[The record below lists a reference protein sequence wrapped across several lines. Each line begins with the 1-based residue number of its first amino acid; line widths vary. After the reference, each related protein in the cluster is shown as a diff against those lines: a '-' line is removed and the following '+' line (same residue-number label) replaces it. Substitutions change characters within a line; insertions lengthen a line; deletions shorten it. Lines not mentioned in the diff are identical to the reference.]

1 MTLSVKS
8 RILIGAMRR
17 LGLWSGH
24 PAELSTDAVAHAR
37 SVPASALPDDFDG
50 ACYLALNP
58 DVDAVGAD
66 PAEHYYY
73 HGRHEGRLYA
83 PPSAAATVAD
93 AAATEAAAAA
103 VRLAELPA
111 DFSGAVYLQLQPD
124 LARAGGEST
133 DAVARARS
141 VPASALPDDFDGACY
156 LALNPDVD
164 AVGADPA
171 EHYYYHGR
179 HEGRLYAPPSAAT
192 TVADAAATEA
202 AAAAVRLAELP
213 ADFSGAVYLQL
224 HPDLA
229 RAGVDPAD
237 HFLAFGRHEGRP
249 YRLPQAA
256 DRSAE
261 LPPGFDAALYLE
273 LNPDLGRAG
282 SDPVEHY
289 LSHGRSEGRRFAPV
303 ETPAADPSA
312 AAAAAEAA
320 AAALAARLP
329 PGFDGAL
336 YRRLHPDL
344 SDPAV
349 DPAAHYLSHGQQ
361 EGRIY
366 SFPAMELVGSDGWD
380 AQRATVMVVSHEA
393 SRTGAPVLSLNLVQV
408 LRRRYNVIAVLLGGG
423 ALYDAFVDSGA
434 IVVNVPG
441 ARANGVLAEYLV
453 DQLSQRYPLKFA
465 LVNSIESR
473 VMLAPLA
480 AAFVPVLSLVHEF
493 ASYTRPRDAFRS
505 ALLWSGEVV
514 FSANVTMEN
523 AFAEYPD
530 LGPRGAHILPQG
542 RCLLPA
548 SGADPEAV
556 AREQARL
563 RRLIR
568 PPHARD
574 AVVVLGAGFVQLR
587 KGIELFLECA
597 ARVVRAP
604 GGEHCR
610 FIWIGKGYDPDHDI
624 QYSVYLADQIRR
636 AGLQQHV
643 LFIDETS
650 AIETAYEE
658 ADLLLLSSRLDPL
671 PNVAIDA
678 LFSGVPVLCFD
689 QTTGIADFLSDS
701 GLRAP
706 CVADYLDTS
715 ALAARVLALARDAGL
730 RESVAARSRAA
741 AEAYFSMDNYV
752 ARLEA
757 LADGVAVRTA
767 QERADTETI
776 LASGLFRPGFACAA
790 ARAAAP
796 LAAQLRHYVRAW
808 ASGIDRRKPFPGFH
822 PGVYR
827 ELHGVRGGAD
837 PLADYLRAGRPDGPW
852 HYPLVTANVATVVPN
867 AVPPAGLRVAL
878 HLHVY
883 YPDLLP
889 DIVTRLGYNG
899 CRPDLFVSIA
909 DEAARPAVETALA
922 GYAGRTVAIEVV
934 PNRGRDIGPLLTGF
948 GPRLMAGYDYIGHLH
963 TKKSHDVKDAAMG
976 ATWYHFLLENL
987 LGGAAG
993 GTADAILSALDGDA
1007 TLGMVFPGDPYV
1019 LGMGG
1024 NAAHAAPLLARLG
1037 LVAPP
1042 EHFMFPVGTMFWART
1057 VALAPLMGLNLGW
1070 DDYPDEPL
1078 PYDGS
1083 MLHALERLFAL
1094 TLPHSGLRMAATYV
1108 EGVSR

>member
-8 RILIGAMRR
+8 RVLIGAMRR

-50 ACYLALNP
+50 ACYLTLNP

-73 HGRHEGRLYA
+73 HGRHEGRRYA
-83 PPSAAATVAD
+83 PPSAAATDADAAATEAATVAD
-93 AAATEAAAAA
+93 AAATEAA
-103 VRLAELPA
+103 
-111 DFSGAVYLQLQPD
+111 
-124 LARAGGEST
+124 
-133 DAVARARS
+133 
-141 VPASALPDDFDGACY
+141 
-156 LALNPDVD
+156 
-164 AVGADPA
+164 
-171 EHYYYHGR
+171 
-179 HEGRLYAPPSAAT
+179 
-192 TVADAAATEA
+192 A

-312 AAAAAEAA
+312 AAAAA

-344 SDPAV
+344 SDSAV

-796 LAAQLRHYVRAW
+796 LAAQVRHYVRAW

-1037 LVAPP
+1037 LDAPP